1 MKWQCPVPQNYHF
14 SPDDQQWWTI
24 GPRWVLGCTGIPWF
38 GQTMANPYIVKSRIT
53 LNSFW
58 LEPSR
63 TITQSQARTKGCRT
77 ATLPQHCMAHGW
89 QEKLCRTQLVLLS
102 CLYMYWFALF
112 IHSRQKILKLE
123 REWGYRWTY
132 KCGHVSSWTIHFEWP
147 CKVLA
152 ISSRFSPWAWLSG
165 IAFYRL
171 IPRTTHAEKRWQLI
185 SAHFWQINSFLCTCA
200 CGRFTQVLT
209 LLFGWLI
216 LLNSREDSI
225 DIIYGYQNGLQLK
238 NDQFC
243 RSIVLTWSDPY
254 IPIPSHPTCP
264 I

>member
-1 MKWQCPVPQNYHF
+1 MWL
-14 SPDDQQWWTI
+14 S
-24 GPRWVLGCTGIPWF
+24 
-38 GQTMANPYIVKSRIT
+38 S
-53 LNSFW
+53 NSLLHGVDVTSAQLMW
-58 LEPSR
+58 LKPF
-63 TITQSQARTKGCRT
+63 AR
-77 ATLPQHCMAHGW
+77 
-89 QEKLCRTQLVLLS
+89 
-102 CLYMYWFALF
+102 
-112 IHSRQKILKLE
+112 SRQKILKLE

-165 IAFYRL
+165 IGFYRL
-171 IPRTTHAEKRWQLI
+171 IPTTTHTEKRWQLI

-200 CGRFTQVLT
+200 CGRSTQVLT

-254 IPIPSHPTCP
+254 IPIPSHTHMSNIIQGKSLRRLFFWHDFVTSSSRPSRSWCFWAINRMSARMRCSANP
-264 I
+264 DAKIQWIGQVN

>member
-1 MKWQCPVPQNYHF
+1 MWL
-14 SPDDQQWWTI
+14 S
-24 GPRWVLGCTGIPWF
+24 
-38 GQTMANPYIVKSRIT
+38 S
-53 LNSFW
+53 NSLLHGVDVTSAQLMW
-58 LEPSR
+58 LKPF
-63 TITQSQARTKGCRT
+63 AR
-77 ATLPQHCMAHGW
+77 
-89 QEKLCRTQLVLLS
+89 
-102 CLYMYWFALF
+102 
-112 IHSRQKILKLE
+112 SRQKILKLE

-165 IAFYRL
+165 IGFYRL
-171 IPRTTHAEKRWQLI
+171 IPTTTHTEKRWQLI

-200 CGRFTQVLT
+200 CGRSTQVLT

-254 IPIPSHPTCP
+254 IPIPSHTHMSNIIQGKSLRRLFFLARLRDFLVKAIEELVLLSDQSNVCP
-264 I
+264 DAL